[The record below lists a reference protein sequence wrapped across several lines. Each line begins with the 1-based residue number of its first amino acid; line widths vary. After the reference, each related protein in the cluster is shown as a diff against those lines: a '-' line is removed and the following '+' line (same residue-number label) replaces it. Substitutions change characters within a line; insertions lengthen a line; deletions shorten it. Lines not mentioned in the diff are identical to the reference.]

1 MVYERLPRSTKHSTV
16 GHRNSE
22 ERITLISH
30 SVSTAILRACHQV
43 YQEALPLV
51 NKAIREWIQDGGVKV
66 IGTMEFVDLC
76 GLQKLLYALCY
87 ISNINVRFTDRFL
100 LILALANNPSF
111 QSHSRCILRKVS
123 TMTQN
128 RMFGRGSIKSD
139 IPQTTMSIAF
149 VLGSQD
155 RP

>member
-51 NKAIREWIQDGGVKV
+51 NKAIREWIQDGGVKA
-66 IGTMEFVDLC
+66 IGTTEFSGMCALLEILDVLC
-76 GLQKLLYALCY
+76 DV
-87 ISNINVRFTDRFL
+87 SNRVRFTDRL
-100 LILALANNPSF
+100 LPTLTLADNPSF
-111 QSHSRCILRKVS
+111 QSRSRCILRKVC
-123 TMTQN
+123 TMTQS
-128 RMFGRGSIKSD
+128 RMSR
-139 IPQTTMSIAF
+139 
-149 VLGSQD
+149 
-155 RP
+155 